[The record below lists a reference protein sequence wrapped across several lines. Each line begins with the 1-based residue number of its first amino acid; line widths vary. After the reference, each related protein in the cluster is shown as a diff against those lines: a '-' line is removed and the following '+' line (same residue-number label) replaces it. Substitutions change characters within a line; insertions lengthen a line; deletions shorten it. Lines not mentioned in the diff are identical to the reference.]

1 MKLSN
6 IKGEK
11 VLDMIADLID
21 PICAIAQTDIAKEV
35 FNKEKPPKGMSA
47 REYALVK
54 FRRCIPQLLRV
65 NKTEIITVL
74 AIVSEMTPEEY
85 AAQMTPVQLVKDIT
99 ELLNDDDFKELFYS
113 AQQEAPKPSGA
124 APETTTAAND

>member
-1 MKLSN
+1 MKLSD

-54 FRRCIPQLLRV
+54 MKRCIPKLIRV
-65 NKTEIITVL
+65 NKAEIITVL
-74 AIVSEMTPEEY
+74 AIIAEQTPEEY
-85 AAQMTPVQLVKDIT
+85 AAQLTPVRLIKDIT
-99 ELLNDDDFKELFYS
+99 DLLNDDDFKELFFS
-113 AQQEAPKPSGA
+113 AQQEALTHSGA
-124 APETTTAAND
+124 APETTTAAEE

>member
-35 FNKEKPPKGMSA
+35 FNKEKPPKGMSVK
-47 REYALVK
+47 EYALVK
-54 FRRCIPQLLRV
+54 MRRCIPKLLRV
-65 NKTEIITVL
+65 NKKEIVAIL

-85 AAQMTPVQLVKDIT
+85 AAQMTPVQLVKDVT
-99 ELLNDDDFKELFYS
+99 ELLNDEDFRELFFS
-113 AQQEAPKPSGA
+113 AQQEEQNPSGA
-124 APETTTAAND
+124 APETTTAAED

>member
-6 IKGEK
+6 FKGEK

-35 FNKEKPPKGMSA
+35 FNKEKPPNGMSA

-54 FRRCIPQLLRV
+54 FRRCIPKLLRV

-85 AAQMTPVQLVKDIT
+85 AAKMTPVQLVKDIT
-99 ELLNDDDFKELFYS
+99 ELLNDDDFKELFFS
-113 AQQEAPKPSGA
+113 AQQEAQNPSGA
-124 APETTTAAND
+124 APETTAAAND